1 MKASDAALRVPV
13 IVGAGRVGRSMA
25 AAARVAGVSVEL
37 RGREDRLE
45 DLGGKVV
52 LLCVPDAA
60 ISRVADE
67 IGATADR
74 PALIGH
80 TSGATGLD
88 SLSGAGAGGVFS
100 VHPLQTVPDGE
111 TDLTGCPAAVAG
123 SSPEALE
130 TAELIAK
137 MVGMEP
143 FEVAESDRATY
154 HAAASIASNFLVALE
169 QTAAEL
175 LDQIEVQDP
184 HRVLGPLVQR
194 SLENWLARGPEA
206 LTGPIA
212 RGDEA
217 TVAAH
222 RAALDECR
230 PDLVA
235 FYDCLAERTRQ
246 IVAQTAAA
254 EVSSG

>member
-1 MKASDAALRVPV
+1 MKASDTALRVPV
-13 IVGAGRVGRSMA
+13 IVVPGRVGRSMV
-25 AAARVAGVSVEL
+25 AAARAAGVSVEL
-37 RGREDRLE
+37 RGRGDRLD

-52 LLCVPDAA
+52 LLCVPDAVVA
-60 ISRVADE
+60 QLADE
-67 IGATADR
+67 IGATGQR

-88 SLSGAGAGGVFS
+88 ALEGAGADGVFS

-111 TDLTGCPAAVAG
+111 TDLNGCPAAVAG
-123 SSPEALE
+123 STPEALE
-130 TAELIAK
+130 TAGQIARLI
-137 MVGMEP
+137 GMEA
-143 FEVAESDRATY
+143 FEVAEADRATY

-184 HRVLGPLVQR
+184 HRVLGPLVRR

-222 RAALDECR
+222 REALSERR
-230 PDLVA
+230 PDLLA

-246 IVAQTAAA
+246 IAGRTAVA
-254 EVSSG
+254 EGNSR